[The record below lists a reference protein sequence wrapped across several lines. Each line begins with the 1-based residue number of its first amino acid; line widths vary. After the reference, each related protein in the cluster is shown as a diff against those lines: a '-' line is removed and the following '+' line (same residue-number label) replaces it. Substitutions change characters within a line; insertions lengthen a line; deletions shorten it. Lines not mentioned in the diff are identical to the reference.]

1 MVWWYIACS
10 FFSAFIAFIASIA
23 TSYFYKK
30 RMLRTLRSKT
40 NGRLVIAYDEEEPY
54 IFIDFDNNEKLIDGG
69 IVIFEVQCIDSRE
82 NQSL

>member
-10 FFSAFIAFIASIA
+10 FFSAFIASVA
-23 TSYFYKK
+23 TSYFCKK

-69 IVIFEVQCIDSRE
+69 TVMFEVQYIDSRE